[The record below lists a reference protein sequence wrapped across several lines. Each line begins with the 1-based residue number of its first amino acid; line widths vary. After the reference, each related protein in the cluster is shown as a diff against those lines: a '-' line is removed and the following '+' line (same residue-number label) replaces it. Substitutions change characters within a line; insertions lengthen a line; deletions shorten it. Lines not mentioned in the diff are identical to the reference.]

1 MLVRGAKWAV
11 RFLVRGTRFP
21 HLTCGAMCGRFTLTR
36 SAAEVAEHFGLTAAP
51 AHEPRFNVAPSQL
64 VLIVRKAPADQQQLA
79 PIVRKTPADPQRECV
94 PVQWGLVPFW
104 AKHAKDAA
112 RHINA
117 RSETLPERPAF
128 REAAERRRCLVPAD
142 GFYEWRGGRNE
153 RAPFHIAL
161 PGGELFAFAGLW
173 ERWLRPDDGGVL
185 ESVSIVTTAAT
196 PNIQPLHARMPIVV
210 DPAGYDAWLAAD
222 ARDVKAVLASLP
234 ISRGAA
240 LVARAVSVRVNDVRN
255 DDAACLAAAEQ
266 GALF

>member
-1 MLVRGAKWAV
+1 
-11 RFLVRGTRFP
+11 
-21 HLTCGAMCGRFTLTR
+21 MCGRFTLTR

-51 AHEPRFNVAPSQL
+51 AHEPRFNAAPTQW
-64 VLIVRKAPADQQQLA
+64 VLIVRKAPADQQQMA
-79 PIVRKTPADPQRECV
+79 PADQQRECV
-94 PVQWGLVPFW
+94 RMHWGLVPFW

-173 ERWLRPDDGGVL
+173 ERWRRPADGGVL

-196 PNIQPLHARMPIVV
+196 PNILPLHARMPIVV
-210 DPAGYDAWLAAD
+210 DPAGYDAWLAAE

-234 ISRGAA
+234 VSRGSA

>member
-1 MLVRGAKWAV
+1 M
-11 RFLVRGTRFP
+11 
-21 HLTCGAMCGRFTLTR
+21 
-36 SAAEVAEHFGLTAAP
+36 
-51 AHEPRFNVAPSQL
+51 
-64 VLIVRKAPADQQQLA
+64 
-79 PIVRKTPADPQRECV
+79 
-94 PVQWGLVPFW
+94 
-104 AKHAKDAA
+104 
-112 RHINA
+112 
-117 RSETLPERPAF
+117 
-128 REAAERRRCLVPAD
+128 PAD

-161 PGGELFAFAGLW
+161 PGGGLFAFAGLW
-173 ERWLRPDDGGVL
+173 ERWRRPDDGGVL

-210 DPAGYDAWLAAD
+210 DPAGYDAWLAAE
-222 ARDVKAVLASLP
+222 ARDVTAVLASLP